1 MEAFLSFYLLLN
13 TVLWSCYAIAIF
25 IMGLHHLN
33 ACILTMLRSIQHGN
47 YKAYL
52 RESFFDI
59 SKKLAKL
66 SVYILS
72 SKTINWTEIY
82 LSNASY
88 CFKTEY

>member
-1 MEAFLSFYLLLN
+1 
-13 TVLWSCYAIAIF
+13 
-25 IMGLHHLN
+25 
-33 ACILTMLRSIQHGN
+33 MLRSIQHGN
-47 YKAYL
+47 CKAYL